1 MGGWGTETD
10 LYGCVCRDVVNGCF
24 LVFLVGGGCFVR
36 VILCLVALLDYKAEA
51 RHTQAGR
58 ILSSSIGSSYAWWHS
73 STTKP
78 RPGTHR
84 QGGLGQAWICVLA
97 TGAHNELQLSGHR
110 STCNSEPE
118 SFVDAH
124 RKGLDNRPVV
134 TGSCHGLL
142 TLELIHKLPVPP

>member
-10 LYGCVCRDVVNGCF
+10 LYGCVCRDVGNGCF
-24 LVFLVGGGCFVR
+24 LVFLVGVGV
-36 VILCLVALLDYKAEA
+36 
-51 RHTQAGR
+51 
-58 ILSSSIGSSYAWWHS
+58 LSGSSYAWWHS